1 MTLIYDK
8 TKESGIND
16 YLDEALDENQTIQ
29 TMEANANAI
38 QSTIIALDTSY
49 TDENGVT
56 QSYKNADDYNA
67 AREDAIN
74 KIDEYWNYAHGDYLV
89 ALCDCKIHPEYDSLS
104 LFASELLQD
113 YKENYLLNKEYNQDD
128 FESLLDSA
136 LTEVQKLKKTYD
148 AALKILEEYEAAAKE
163 AVETANSFE
172 LLRQDG
178 TSTSPV
184 TENPPEDN
192 PPEDNNEELNIED
205 DSYEKNMDR
214 LVTPGWTANIIN
226 SAKTLYIAGEEFS
239 MKGLVVEVYSPEGT
253 LDRSY
258 NYDDESYRFNFSEID
273 ISQKGEYEL
282 PVYLSC
288 GTGYTIIK
296 IVLKIKVILESDAYI
311 ITYTG
316 KNTVFS
322 AESVKNNYVHIRVP
336 ESLGELDILD
346 YYELKKSVLN
356 AQPAKLVTEDIPKS
370 VVYSLNI
377 PDKESK
383 LWWFVAAGDEEQPL
397 YVDQDT
403 AYFYK
408 REESCQNAKYSQIDI
423 IVEYFLDFSR
433 RLNLESTLYEL
444 EENNDFSLYWFMSDL
459 YGNDEYYIKQDEDS
473 GALAV
478 VEFIPDI
485 NFVVAESNKFHYFN
499 YSIQVEENRTLSLA
513 GNVELYYDLPYENNQ
528 GDIHYHPDFKP
539 LFWLK
544 DGAAINVKDWSNMT
558 LSSIGGKFDY
568 DLYSD
573 FELLG
578 FVPFSLQNSELPYI
592 SIPHVFLDR
601 WMYDEDFYYKKEVT
615 GYIDKWGQTIY
626 HVCINET
633 PFGKMIQRY
642 FEADSLEKCSIKDL
656 SNSQCEYD
664 GNVSL
669 SDPCMYIG
677 NEVNPDCPKLPC
689 RLFLWYQQRG
699 MYHFSNVCITDDGT
713 LVNSDSFRKDDD
725 NAVGL
730 SLRNVRLEIDLS
742 DINLASSSNGVLDIA
757 VTQSGTLTLHDI
769 SGRLIVRNGAVS
781 ADTSSILLRG
791 GLQFDFSEVS
801 EENISKISTAGGY
814 YAYVNFKN
822 ENAATKTNI
831 GATAKTFYGTD
842 NRFGGVNAQQVVEAA
857 NNGDN
862 MEHLISQLSPRKVA
876 PTKSELLRAIL

>member
-1 MTLIYDK
+1 MTLICDK
-8 TKESGIND
+8 TKESDIND
-16 YLDEALDENQTIQ
+16 CLDEALDENQTIQ
-29 TMEANANAI
+29 ALEANANAI

-56 QSYKNADDYNA
+56 QSYKNADDYNL
-67 AREDAIN
+67 AREEAIN

-113 YKENYLLNKEYNQDD
+113 YKENYLLNREYNQDD
-128 FESLLDSA
+128 FEILLDSA

-148 AALKILEEYEAAAKE
+148 AALKILEEYEATAKE

-172 LLRQDG
+172 LFRHDV

-184 TENPPEDN
+184 IEN

-383 LWWFVAAGDEEQPL
+383 LWWFASDANPQ
-397 YVDQDT
+397 YVHQDT

-408 REESCQNAKYSQIDI
+408 REESYQNAKYSQIDI

-433 RLNLESTLYEL
+433 RLNLENTLYQF
-444 EENNDFSLYWFMSDL
+444 EENNEFSPHWFMFDL
-459 YGNDEYYIKQDEDS
+459 HGNDAYYINQDEDS

-485 NFVVAESNKFHYFN
+485 NFVVAESNKFHYYN

-558 LSSIGGKFDY
+558 LSSIGVKFDY

-578 FVPFSLQNSELPYI
+578 FAPLSLQNSELPYI
-592 SIPHVFLDR
+592 SIAYVYLDR

-615 GYIDKWGQTIY
+615 GYIDEWGQKIY

-656 SNSQCEYD
+656 FNSQCEYD
-664 GNVSL
+664 GNISL

-689 RLFLWYQQRG
+689 RLFSWYYQRG
-699 MYHFSNVCITDDGT
+699 INCFSNVCITDDGT
-713 LVNSDSFRKDDD
+713 VPDLPSSSEADST
-725 NAVGL
+725 
-730 SLRNVRLEIDLS
+730 SHSSYMTYRNVRFEIDISKYNFVNVSLNGVS
-742 DINLASSSNGVLDIA
+742 DIAG
-757 VTQSGTLTLHDI
+757 TQSGTLTLPNLG
-769 SGRLIVRNGAVS
+769 GRVIVRDGAIPGEN
-781 ADTSSILLRG
+781 SSILLHG
-791 GLQFDFSEVS
+791 ADQVDLSEVS
-801 EENISKISTAGGY
+801 EVDVSKVSTGGNFY
-814 YAYVNFKN
+814 GFVNFKN

-831 GATAKTFYGTD
+831 GATAKTFYGTE
-842 NRFGGVNAQQVVEAA
+842 NRFGGVSAQQIVERA
-857 NNGDN
+857 NNGEYLN
-862 MEHLISQLSPRKVA
+862 SGISKLSPKKVA
-876 PTKSELLRAIL
+876 PTKSELLPAILDEIV